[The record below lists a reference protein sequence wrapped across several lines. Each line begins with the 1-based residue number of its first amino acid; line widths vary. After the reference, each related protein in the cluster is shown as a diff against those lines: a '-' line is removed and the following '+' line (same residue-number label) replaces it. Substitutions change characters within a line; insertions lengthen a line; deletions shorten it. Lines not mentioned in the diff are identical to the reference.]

1 MQDMLQC
8 DEMQAGTVCR
18 ASSHIACRVAL
29 DAAIEGVVEAGHA
42 RQCQPHARRAV
53 AKPHE
58 SFAGDLQPPRIVSLS
73 VGPSSCYDR
82 RQHCT
87 MGCSMHEQSCLK
99 HVVRGS
105 WQLLG
110 KCLQTSHG
118 LLLR

>member
-1 MQDMLQC
+1 MTSACTARVWPQCAEGPLLSAMQDMLQC

-58 SFAGDLQPPRIVSLS
+58 SFAGDLQPPRIVSLRFQW
-73 VGPSSCYDR
+73 GPAAVTIAGSTAQWAAACMSS
-82 RQHCT
+82 
-87 MGCSMHEQSCLK
+87 LA
-99 HVVRGS
+99 
-105 WQLLG
+105 
-110 KCLQTSHG
+110 
-118 LLLR
+118 